1 MTEKFRKYVK
11 TSKDSVLP
19 EKTWIVRGRVLVR
32 KRRIMRSGKG
42 LGRNQKKPGQM
53 V

>member
-1 MTEKFRKYVK
+1 MK

-19 EKTWIVRGRVLVR
+19 EKTLIVRGWVLVR
-32 KRRIMRSGKG
+32 KRRIVQSGKG